1 MKRAILVEGGIAN
14 RARAMDQCLV
24 DVLLLSGLI
33 TIRQHQSA
41 EYFMDCCAKS
51 HMYIRSFSYSDS
63 SCSSHGIVKKD
74 RVYFFPYARMV
85 SAINKEL
92 SIEHSKVLHDVIIED
107 VYSDGSLIKLTESL
121 DFIYEDR

>member
-33 TIRQHQSA
+33 TISQHQSA

-51 HMYIRSFSYSDS
+51 HMYIRSFSYGDS
-63 SCSSHGIVKKD
+63 SPSSSGVPKKD

-92 SIEHSKVLHDVIIED
+92 SIDHSKVLHDVIID
-107 VYSDGSLIKLTESL
+107 NVYRKESLIKLIEGL